1 MPIDKD
7 VEPIEDKKQ
16 ADDDGDRRDGST
28 GDGRRRAR
36 ARSGPPAGGA
46 GAGPADRPG
55 ASPRNGSRNAR
66 RNGPAESAD
75 GDGDGNGDGSGDGN
89 GDGSGDGSGD
99 GNGDGRGRVPGS
111 SPGADENITGSGDGS
126 GCGPGIDSGDGS
138 GGGDGAPKD
147 GDGGTGAGG
156 APAHRPE
163 AAPEGKPEAA
173 SEGEPAGPPG
183 TGSEERSAAGH
194 ADRHGD
200 APGTDADRVSGDEP
214 LLAARVH
221 RPSDLMRFLGGILA
235 IAVLLAIAAFA
246 QGTTT
251 GLEHDISKGTEQAPV
266 LLVKLAGLVSSIAV
280 LLVPIAFAIERLIKR
295 DGLRIADGVLAA
307 VLAHGITLATDL
319 WVAQAAPDSIQ
330 EALTRSQGSGLTDPV
345 HGYLA
350 PVIAY
355 MTAVGMAR
363 RPRWRVVLWVVLL
376 LDAFA
381 MLVGGYTTP
390 FSIILTVLLGWTV
403 AYGTLYAVGSPNVR
417 PTGQTLL
424 AGLRHVGFRPVT
436 AMRTEDVPDGT
447 DGTVEQGDRGRRYL
461 VTLEDGPP
469 LDVTVVDREQQA
481 HGFFY
486 RLWRRLTLRSITT
499 RRSSLQSLRQAL
511 EQEALLA
518 YAAIAAGANAP
529 KLIATSE
536 LGPDAVM
543 LVYEHLGGRSLD
555 NLEDT
560 EITDDVVRGAWR
572 QVKSLQSRRIAHRRL
587 TGDAIL
593 VDRSGKVILTDL
605 RGGEIAAGDLVLR
618 MDVAQL
624 LVTMGLRVG
633 AERAVSGALEVLGP
647 DAVADCLPLLQP
659 IALSRST
666 RATLRRLARERAER
680 EREAVLKASAAARRA
695 RAEAS
700 AQASGPATEESAT
713 GPDTDRAITDTVA
726 DTDRTGAQAAPDS
739 DRTGAQTEPDT
750 DRTGAQTE
758 PDTDRT
764 GAQTGPDA
772 GRTAEGAGTGPDR
785 TGTAGAPASAAA
797 GDRPEDG
804 RTPPAAAARPPA
816 VTAPTGPAA
825 GHPAKSAP
833 HAERRADKRAVEE
846 ALDAAREEDLL
857 TQIRHQVLLIRPQA
871 PVEPVRLERIRP
883 RTLVSLIAGAVAA
896 YFLLSQIAGNNLG
909 ADFSSAHWVWV
920 AVAAAFSALSYVAA
934 AMSLLGFVPE
944 RVPFPRTV
952 LAQVAGSF
960 VKIVAPAAVGG
971 VALNTRFLQRSGVRP
986 GLAVASV
993 GAAQLFGLGAH
1004 ILLLLT
1010 FGYLTGT
1017 EKTPSLSP
1025 SRTVIAGLLTV
1036 AVLVLVVTAIPFLRK
1051 FVSTRLRSLFAGVVP
1066 RMLDVLQRPVKLL
1079 TGIGGQLLLTFAF
1092 VMCLDASIRAFN
1104 DGSQPLSYASLAVVF
1119 LAGNALGSAAPTPGG
1134 VGAVEG
1140 ALILGLIAAG
1150 VPKDVAT
1157 ASVLLYRI
1165 LTLWLPVLPGWLAFS
1180 SLSRKGAL

>member
-1 MPIDKD
+1 MK
-7 VEPIEDKKQ
+7 
-16 ADDDGDRRDGST
+16 G
-28 GDGRRRAR
+28 
-36 ARSGPPAGGA
+36 
-46 GAGPADRPG
+46 
-55 ASPRNGSRNAR
+55 
-66 RNGPAESAD
+66 
-75 GDGDGNGDGSGDGN
+75 
-89 GDGSGDGSGD
+89 
-99 GNGDGRGRVPGS
+99 
-111 SPGADENITGSGDGS
+111 
-126 GCGPGIDSGDGS
+126 
-138 GGGDGAPKD
+138 
-147 GDGGTGAGG
+147 GDGGTAAGD
-156 APAHRPE
+156 APAHRPGS
-163 AAPEGKPEAA
+163 APEAA
-173 SEGEPAGPPG
+173 SEAKPAGLSG
-183 TGSEERSAAGH
+183 AGSEEPPAAGH
-194 ADRHGD
+194 GD
-200 APGTDADRVSGDEP
+200 HPVDDPGTDADRVSGDEP

-447 DGTVEQGDRGRRYL
+447 DGGPVEQGDRGRRYL

-555 NLEDT
+555 SLEDT

-633 AERAVSGALEVLGP
+633 AERSVSGALEILGP

-700 AQASGPATEESAT
+700 AQAHGTATGESATATDTARTTTDT
-713 GPDTDRAITDTVA
+713 GPDTGRAEA
-726 DTDRTGAQAAPDS
+726 EAG
-739 DRTGAQTEPDT
+739 PDT
-750 DRTGAQTE
+750 
-758 PDTDRT
+758 
-764 GAQTGPDA
+764 
-772 GRTAEGAGTGPDR
+772 GRTAEAAGTAPD
-785 TGTAGAPASAAA
+785 TAGAAGTAGGAPEAAA
-797 GDRPEDG
+797 ADGRPEDS
-804 RTPPAAAARPPA
+804 RTSAAAAARPPA
-816 VTAPTGPAA
+816 VTAPTGPTA
-825 GHPAKSAP
+825 GHPAKPAP
-833 HAERRADKRAVEE
+833 HAERRADKRAVDE

-909 ADFSSAHWVWV
+909 ADFSSAHWIWV

-1157 ASVLLYRI
+1157 AAVLLYRI